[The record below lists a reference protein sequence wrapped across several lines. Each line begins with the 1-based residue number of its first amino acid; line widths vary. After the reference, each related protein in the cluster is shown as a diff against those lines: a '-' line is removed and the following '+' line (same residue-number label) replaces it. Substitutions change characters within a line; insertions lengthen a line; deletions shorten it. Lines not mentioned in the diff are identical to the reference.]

1 MRIETEIPFT
11 LGFVKELFNEKL
23 KQGDHS
29 KYISAVCTDS
39 RLVCGGELFIG
50 LKGERYDGSD
60 FIKDVKESVLYSI
73 GGLNSHADIT
83 LSDPNSSL
91 LLLAN
96 AYKKLLPVKKTVAI
110 TGSVGKTTTKD
121 ILTELLSSKF
131 KTHCTYKNLNNEFGV
146 PFTVLNAPADTE
158 ILIIEAGMNHSGE
171 IEKAS
176 LCVEPD
182 ISVITKIGNAHIGN
196 LGSVEKIRDA
206 KCEILYGMQRPF
218 AIIPHNEPLLT
229 SKIGNFKT
237 VSTTDC
243 NADYYLYNN
252 KTDGSYN
259 LKTESNTYSLQ
270 LKNIEY
276 ANFHVTECLAFALSV
291 CCEMNIGENE
301 IIDAIRKIDFSV
313 FSKIIDLKS
322 FKIINDS
329 YNSSPEA
336 VLEALK
342 LLSKVQGKKSAV
354 LGDMLE
360 LGNLSEELHF
370 KTGLYASSCGLDKM
384 YLIGKYAK
392 SICKGAVFGGF
403 DKSRI
408 FVNEDAE
415 NPEITAEQISEYS
428 HDEVLLFKASRK
440 IKLERIINI
449 LKKAQT

>member
-1 MRIETEIPFT
+1 
-11 LGFVKELFNEKL
+11 
-23 KQGDHS
+23 
-29 KYISAVCTDS
+29 
-39 RLVCGGELFIG
+39 
-50 LKGERYDGSD
+50 
-60 FIKDVKESVLYSI
+60 
-73 GGLNSHADIT
+73 
-83 LSDPNSSL
+83 
-91 LLLAN
+91 
-96 AYKKLLPVKKTVAI
+96 
-110 TGSVGKTTTKD
+110 
-121 ILTELLSSKF
+121 
-131 KTHCTYKNLNNEFGV
+131 
-146 PFTVLNAPADTE
+146 
-158 ILIIEAGMNHSGE
+158 
-171 IEKAS
+171 
-176 LCVEPD
+176 
-182 ISVITKIGNAHIGN
+182 
-196 LGSVEKIRDA
+196 
-206 KCEILYGMQRPF
+206 
-218 AIIPHNEPLLT
+218 
-229 SKIGNFKT
+229 
-237 VSTTDC
+237 
-243 NADYYLYNN
+243 
-252 KTDGSYN
+252 
-259 LKTESNTYSLQ
+259 
-270 LKNIEY
+270 
-276 ANFHVTECLAFALSV
+276 
-291 CCEMNIGENE
+291 MNIGENE